1 MIRTALSNTVAVASM
16 IAAAAS
22 FASVLAPV
30 AGHFDT
36 HLLGLALISSALL
49 ALPPHARRRPSR

>member
-1 MIRTALSNTVAVASM
+1 MASM